1 MTLESDKNLGG
12 VGALLIVL
20 SPIAMAGTGIL
31 AIVGLILLLISLK
44 GMARHFKER
53 RIFDNALYGVVL
65 AVVGVVISLVVIMVT
80 AIAALSR
87 YAVDFLRPM
96 DWVRM
101 GQIFSRMANFGEMW
115 SLFGGIA
122 TAIVVLFVFLIVAVI
137 YFRRTL
143 VTLAAKTDV
152 QLFSTAGLI
161 MLVGAVLTIVVI
173 GLLLV
178 WISFILLTVAFFS
191 IKAK

>member
-1 MTLESDKNLGG
+1 
-12 VGALLIVL
+12 
-20 SPIAMAGTGIL
+20 
-31 AIVGLILLLISLK
+31 
-44 GMARHFKER
+44 
-53 RIFDNALYGVVL
+53 
-65 AVVGVVISLVVIMVT
+65 
-80 AIAALSR
+80 
-87 YAVDFLRPM
+87 M

-122 TAIVVLFVFLIVAVI
+122 AAIVVLFVFLIVAVI

>member
-53 RIFDNALYGVVL
+53 RIFDNALYGLVL

-80 AIAALSR
+80 AIAAFSR
-87 YAVDFLRPM
+87 YGVDFLRPM

-122 TAIVVLFVFLIVAVI
+122 AAIVVLFVFLIVAVI

>member
-53 RIFDNALYGVVL
+53 RIIDNALYGVVL

-87 YAVDFLRPM
+87 YGVDFLRPM

-122 TAIVVLFVFLIVAVI
+122 AAIVVLFVFLIVAVI

>member
-87 YAVDFLRPM
+87 YGVDFLRPM

-122 TAIVVLFVFLIVAVI
+122 AAIVVLFVFLIVAVI

-161 MLVGAVLTIVVI
+161 MLVGAVLIIVVI

>member
-87 YAVDFLRPM
+87 YGVDFLRPM

-122 TAIVVLFVFLIVAVI
+122 AAIVVLFVFLIVAVI

>member
-1 MTLESDKNLGG
+1 LGG

-53 RIFDNALYGVVL
+53 RIIDNALYGVVL

-87 YAVDFLRPM
+87 YGVDFLRPM

-122 TAIVVLFVFLIVAVI
+122 AAIVVLFVFLIVAVI

>member
-87 YAVDFLRPM
+87 YGVDFLRPM

-122 TAIVVLFVFLIVAVI
+122 AAIVVLFVFLIIAVI